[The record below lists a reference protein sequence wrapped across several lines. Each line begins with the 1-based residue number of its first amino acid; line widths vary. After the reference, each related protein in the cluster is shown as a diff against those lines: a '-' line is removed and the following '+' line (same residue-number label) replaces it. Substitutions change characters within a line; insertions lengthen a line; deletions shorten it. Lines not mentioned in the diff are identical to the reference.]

1 MLTLGVRR
9 IGESRKPENALR
21 NDDGDACGCDGDACG
36 CDSGRDGGGM
46 ALNLDSPLLSAAPP
60 EAGPPRKPAKE
71 LAANESATGPE
82 FASVPKLPGVEV
94 IGGQARRLPGRRR
107 ELDQAAGAG
116 WRSRVRPAAAYIE
129 PRLKV

>member
-9 IGESRKPENALR
+9 IGESRKPESALR
-21 NDDGDACGCDGDACG
+21 NDDGDAGG

-94 IGGQARRLPGRRR
+94 IGGQARRLPGRRG
-107 ELDQAAGAG
+107 ELQRQPVQDGD
-116 WRSRVRPAAAYIE
+116 PE
-129 PRLKV
+129 TDRLRHI

>member
-21 NDDGDACGCDGDACG
+21 NDDGDAGG

-46 ALNLDSPLLSAAPP
+46 ALNLDSPPLSAPP
-60 EAGPPRKPAKE
+60 EAGAPRKLAKE
-71 LAANESATGPE
+71 LVANESATGPV

-94 IGGQARRLPGRRR
+94 IGGGRRGGGSD
-107 ELDQAAGAG
+107 EEAAGEERGARQG
-116 WRSRVRPAAAYIE
+116 SRCRMAIPRPTCRGIY
-129 PRLKV
+129 RGLKV